1 MTRSCGWCNYF
12 SAWVEKRRIVLPR
25 GFFVV
30 LYFIRLPRQPSCGGR
45 GPSLEIELDTS
56 LEDSG
61 LICGRGYLA
70 KVPIREDC
78 SSSGRSAGRSRSC
91 SSWQVEIRMVEN
103 VEGFQAKG
111 RVQTLV
117 DREYTG
123 DLRIE
128 LIVRDTAEGVSAS
141 IPVGHITRT
150 RRRRKR
156 RKS

>member
-1 MTRSCGWCNYF
+1 MRYTVTSPTELRVG
-12 SAWVEKRRIVLPR
+12 E
-25 GFFVV
+25 VV
-30 LYFIRLPRQPSCGGR
+30 L
-45 GPSLEIELDTS
+45 LEIELNTS

-61 LICGRGYLA
+61 LIRSGGYLA

-128 LIVRDTAEGVSAS
+128 LVVRDAAEGVSAS
-141 IPVGHITRT
+141 IPVGPITRT
-150 RRRRKR
+150 RRRRQR
-156 RKS
+156 RWTSRRDLREGGRIQITAVCLAGC